1 MVHMQSV
8 QQSVAQGTGRVPGT
22 GLDENASIDEAKRNY
37 FQCGFVRD
45 LLAGGELSY
54 LQDFEAKRLAQ
65 LLPGED
71 RDEPDSVADLQG
83 VPALDLQSDLDDGA
97 EGLRHATEQGVP
109 VMLSKGKDTSR
120 VKLHGRL
127 QERFP
132 KRITFAYGE
141 KGWNSTI
148 DNANAKNKRDWSPRG
163 DRNPQ
168 GDRDPQDY
176 TYFTVFAE
184 DEEHAVTLEDDFW
197 QMLERANVMELYS
210 PPRLAAWAE
219 KLGLRSGGSLDLS
232 TGWDFDK
239 QEDVNQPNQEMA
251 SG

>member
-1 MVHMQSV
+1 M
-8 QQSVAQGTGRVPGT
+8 
-22 GLDENASIDEAKRNY
+22 
-37 FQCGFVRD
+37 
-45 LLAGGELSY
+45 
-54 LQDFEAKRLAQ
+54 QDFEAKKLAL
-65 LLPGED
+65 LLPRGD
-71 RDEPDSVADLQG
+71 HDEPDSIADLQG
-83 VPALDLQSDLDDGA
+83 VPALNLQSDLDDGA

-109 VMLSKGKDTSR
+109 VVLSKGKDTTR
-120 VKLHGRL
+120 GKLQGQL

-141 KGWNSTI
+141 KGWKSTI
-148 DNANAKNKRDWSPRG
+148 DNADAKNKRDWSPRE
-163 DRNPQ
+163 DRNLQ
-168 GDRDPQDY
+168 GDRHPRDY

-184 DEEHAVTLEDDFW
+184 DEEHAIELEDDFW

-239 QEDVNQPNQEMA
+239 KER
-251 SG
+251 